1 MTTPTEQVPLSGL
14 PANTRPDKAVRN
26 NGPLD
31 LALERW
37 RIVQLAQGWPLYR
50 DAREWDNFRS
60 IFHPDG
66 AYVYTTWTGK
76 THIDDFIQASKAS
89 IEAGAFIMHRIHGTS
104 VDLLGDRAI
113 CKMKATITQ
122 RFVLDGNV
130 EVDAES
136 DCRFCFF
143 FQRYTAADG
152 TPSWG
157 AKLVRHWYEKDKL
170 IPVDPRKVPEL
181 DDELLATFPSGYRY
195 LGYCQE
201 ISMKGKSDSPLKVKR
216 DMPGH
221 RGAEHDALLRA
232 AKTWLDG
239 GLPDDLK

>member
-1 MTTPTEQVPLSGL
+1 MSTEQVPLSGL
-14 PANTRPDKAVRN
+14 PANTRPDKAIRN
-26 NGPLD
+26 NGPVD

-37 RIVQLAQGWPLYR
+37 RIVELAQGWPMYR
-50 DAREWDNFRS
+50 DAREWENFQS

-76 THIDDFIQASKAS
+76 THINDFVAASKAS
-89 IEAGAFIMHRIHGTS
+89 MENGAFIMHRIHGSS
-104 VDLLGDRAI
+104 VDILGNRAI

-122 RFVLDGNV
+122 RFSLDGI

-143 FQRYTAADG
+143 FERYTAADG

-170 IPVDPRKVPEL
+170 IAVDPRKVPQL

-201 ISMKGKSDSPLKVKR
+201 ISMKGKTDSPLKVKR

-221 RGAEHDALLRA
+221 RGPEHDALLRA
-232 AKTWLDG
+232 AKAWLDG
-239 GLPDDLK
+239 DLPDDLK